1 MKKMFKLF
9 SIVIAVVAITTA
21 CNKVPQAEI
30 DATNAAV
37 AEAKSSQADVYLP
50 EAYSALMDSMNAVNE
65 AIEAQ
70 KSKLFGRYGDIKVK
84 LANYAQIASDLKVQ
98 TAARKEEIKK
108 EVATAIT
115 EIDALIASNKE
126 LVAKAPRGKEGKAAI
141 EAIESEL
148 SVIEGSTSE
157 INSALASD
165 DLLGALSKAKA
176 TKEKAD
182 AINKEL
188 TEVIEKAQS
197 KAPKK
202 AKK

>member
-126 LVAKAPRGKEGKAAI
+126 LVAKAPRGKEGTTALMAIKADLATI
-141 EAIESEL
+141 ETSVADVQKAVGTESYIATL
-148 SVIEGSTSE
+148 
-157 INSALASD
+157 D
-165 DLLGALSKAKA
+165 KAKA
-176 TKEKAD
+176 VKEQAVS
-182 AINKEL
+182 INTEL
-188 TEVIEKAQS
+188 KTVMEKYAS
-197 KAPKK
+197 KGKK
-202 AKK
+202 K